1 MINLAV
7 FSISLL
13 ENVRGKASFVI
24 GKFHWIN
31 QWFVC
36 VQELW
41 MIIES

>member
-24 GKFHWIN
+24 GKHISLD
-31 QWFVC
+31 QSVVC
-36 VQELW
+36 LLSKTVDDY
-41 MIIES
+41 